1 MDENVDNVDN
11 VRAPDPALAPDAG
24 GRGEPLAD
32 PHRARGQ
39 MLLVR
44 KAAREAWGVSENMR
58 KLVMATTGRIIVNK
72 DADGQ
77 PLGHSAR
84 TVLRAC
90 ELVVTLD
97 RLDLDKAKYVDAVP
111 TDGEEARVIRTPL
124 PGPPEGV
131 PDERKE

>member
-1 MDENVDNVDN
+1 MNESTDKS
-11 VRAPDPALAPDAG
+11 RAPDPSLTQGTGGKGGPPPDERHVRRDMG
-24 GRGEPLAD
+24 
-32 PHRARGQ
+32 
-39 MLLVR
+39 LVR
-44 KAAREAWGVSENMR
+44 RSAREGWGVSENMR

-90 ELVVTLD
+90 ELVVTVD